1 MDIISMSWMEKAGEK
16 KKAVIDL
23 DAALEEAAKIS
34 ILVFH
39 TARGEGLE
47 QPKEAPFLAAS
58 RKRSL

>member
-1 MDIISMSWMEKAGEK
+1 MGTVSMSWMIEKLE
-16 KKAVIDL
+16 KAVIDL